1 MKMLRKPSEA
11 ANCVRLDA
19 VCSYGGMF
27 VIQLP
32 VLL

>member
-1 MKMLRKPSEA
+1 MLRNSSEA
-11 ANCVRLDA
+11 AKCVRLDA

-27 VIQLP
+27 VIQLT